1 MPLQE
6 FSLQTQEQITMNKQ
20 MRVTRLAGALA
31 LVLATSTPV
40 FAQTTSAQMA
50 GRVTSEQGEALVGAE
65 VVIVHAPSG
74 TTVRSTTDGDG
85 RYSAR
90 GLRVGG
96 PYTVTVLRPGFEPET
111 TENVFLQLNEVT
123 AVNVDLAAEATELDT
138 VTVVGSAGSVFSPE
152 RMGASTQISREQLD
166 SFASIQRNLQDYA
179 RLDPRVSQTDKDRG
193 EISVAGQNSRY
204 NSITVDGVSISD
216 TFGLE
221 ANNLPTQKQP
231 ISIDAIDAVQV
242 NISNVDVTQ
251 KGYTGANI
259 NAVTKSGT
267 NEFKGSVYYVWRDD
281 GLAGD
286 RYNRVGDS
294 FFAPPASEDETAG
307 VTFGGPLIKDKLFFF
322 LAYEDLKSTR
332 VGSDFVP
339 LGGNGSQVFITPA
352 QVAQVASLAQ
362 SRYGVNIGGIE
373 APTTA
378 ALTVE
383 DILLK
388 VDWNISDTQRANIR
402 YTKTEESNPLLPNNN
417 GGNLS
422 FSSHWYNQDK
432 TVESVVAQWYADWT
446 DTFSTE
452 FRASRREY
460 DSQPINFSNLPQVA
474 IQVTGGTP
482 PAGVQGGTRNLRFGT
497 ERSRHFNVLSTVTD
511 DIFFAGNWYVGD
523 HEVKAGFDWANN
535 DVYNA
540 FLQDTNGSYLFGCIS
555 AADCATSFE
564 SGNPLGYQVQG
575 PQAGQ
580 TLANGV
586 AEWELENW
594 GLFLQDTWA
603 VNYNLSLVFGVRY
616 DRTSMPDSPL
626 FNAAAAAAPGALVN
640 GRATGGFGLDNST
653 TIDGKGLFQPRLGL
667 NYTFDTERA
676 TQLRAGLGL
685 YEGSA
690 ANVWLSN
697 PYSNTGRATQV
708 VGCGNAQLGSSF
720 APCPAGTSLF
730 NPNPAQQVSN
740 LGAPPAANVD
750 FLSNDLRMPSVWKA
764 NLAFDHETPFWGAV
778 FSAEVLFTQTKSGIF
793 YRHLNLGEATRIGP
807 DGRALFWTAGG
818 YNPACWNANGTTIT
832 TGACAG
838 TNGPRARAQSNT
850 AFNNVLIADNT
861 TKGSGE
867 NLTLSLSRA
876 RQDDPWSW
884 SVAYNYSDA
893 REVSPLTSSV
903 ANSSWAGRSVF
914 NPNEELASRSPY
926 VVRDR
931 FVATLGFRAFLF
943 SDNATDFGLV
953 YEGRKGKPYSW
964 TFINDANGDA
974 LGGNDL
980 MYIPRAPGSND
991 VVFRGGAAEEAR
1003 FWDFV
1008 RAEGLDRYAGQVV
1021 DRFSE
1026 YAPWTNTFDFRVSQQ
1041 LPGFMEGHKTE
1052 VVLDILNVGNLI
1064 NKDWG
1069 RIDEVGFQ
1077 ANGGQ
1082 ARSFVNY
1089 NGIDAQGR
1097 YVYSLG
1103 NLEDFVTRQN
1113 RGESQWAAQLT
1124 LRYRF

>member
-1 MPLQE
+1 
-6 FSLQTQEQITMNKQ
+6 MNKQ
-20 MRVTRLAGALA
+20 LRVTRLAGALA

-50 GRVTSEQGEALVGAE
+50 GRVTSEQGEALAGAE
-65 VVIVHAPSG
+65 VVIVHTPSG
-74 TTVRSTTDGDG
+74 TTVRSTTDAEG
-85 RYSAR
+85 RYTAR

-123 AVNVDLAAEATELDT
+123 AVNVDLAAEATELEA
-138 VTVVGSAGSVFSPE
+138 VTVVGSAGSVFSPD
-152 RMGASTQISREQLD
+152 RMGTSTQISRDQLD

-193 EISVAGQNSRY
+193 EISVAGQNSRF

-281 GLAGD
+281 KLAGD
-286 RYNRVGDS
+286 RYNRAGDS

-307 VTFGGPLIKDKLFFF
+307 ITFGGPLIKDRLFFF
-322 LAYEDLKSTR
+322 LSYEDYKSTR

-339 LGGNGSQVFITPA
+339 LGGTGSQVFITPE
-352 QVAQVASLAQ
+352 QVAQVRSIAQ
-362 SRYGVNIGGIE
+362 SRYGVDIGGIE

-383 DILLK
+383 DVLFKL
-388 VDWNISDTQRANIR
+388 DWNISDSHRANLR
-402 YTKTEESNPLLPNNN
+402 YTKTEESNPIFPNNN

-432 TVESVVAQWYADWT
+432 TIESLVGQWYADWS
-446 DTFSTE
+446 DNFSTE
-452 FRASRREY
+452 FRVSRREY

-474 IQVTGGTP
+474 IQITGGTP

-511 DIFFAGNWYVGD
+511 DIFFAGNWYAGD
-523 HEVKAGFDWANN
+523 HEVKAGFDWAKN

-540 FLQDTNGSYLFGCIS
+540 FLQDTNGTYLFGCI
-555 AADCATSFE
+555 AAASCATSFE
-564 SGNPLGYQVQG
+564 SGAPLGYQVQA
-575 PQAGQ
+575 PQASQ
-580 TLANGV
+580 TLNNGV
-586 AEWELENW
+586 AEWELGNW

-603 VNYNLSLVFGVRY
+603 VNYNLSIVFGVRY
-616 DRTSMPDSPL
+616 DRTRMPDSPL
-626 FNAAAAAAPGALVN
+626 FNSAAAAAPGALVN

-653 TIDGKGLFQPRLGL
+653 TLDGKGLFQPRLGM

-676 TQLRAGLGL
+676 TQLRAGIGL
-685 YEGSA
+685 FEGSA

-708 VGCGNAQLGSSF
+708 VGCGNAGVGSSF
-720 APCPAGTSLF
+720 ASCPAGTSLF
-730 NPNPAQQVSN
+730 SPVPNQQVTN
-740 LGAPPAANVD
+740 LGAPPASNVD

-764 NLAFDHETPFWGAV
+764 NIAFDHETPYWGAV
-778 FSAEVLFTQTKSGIF
+778 FSAELLLTQTEHGIY
-793 YRHLNLGEATRIGP
+793 YRHLNLGDATRLGP
-807 DGRALFWTAGG
+807 DGRALFWADGG
-818 YNPACWNANGTTIT
+818 LNPACWNANGTAIT
-832 TGACAG
+832 AGACAG
-838 TNGPRARAQSNT
+838 ANGNRARARSN
-850 AFNNVLIADNT
+850 ASFNNVLLAENT
-861 TKGSGE
+861 NKGSGE

-903 ANSSWAGRSVF
+903 AISNWAGRSVF
-914 NPNEELASRSPY
+914 NPNEEVTARSPY

-931 FVATLGFRAFLF
+931 FVATLGYRAFLF
-943 SDNATDFGLV
+943 SDNATDFGLF

-964 TFINDANGDA
+964 TFANDANGDA

-980 MYIPRAPGSND
+980 MYIPSGPGSSD
-991 VVFRGGAAEEAR
+991 VVFRGGAAEEAA
-1003 FWDFV
+1003 FWQIV
-1008 RAEGLDRYAGQVV
+1008 RDNGLDRFAGQVV
-1021 DRFSE
+1021 DRNSEFS
-1026 YAPWTNTFDFRVSQQ
+1026 PWTNSFDFRISQQ
-1041 LPGFMEGHKTE
+1041 LPGLMDGHKTE
-1052 VVLDILNVGNLI
+1052 IVLDVLNVGNLI
-1064 NKDWG
+1064 NKKWG
-1069 RIDEVGFQ
+1069 RIDEIGFQ
-1077 ANGGQ
+1077 GNGAQ

-1089 NGIDAQGR
+1089 NGLDAQGR
-1097 YVYSLG
+1097 YVYSLS
-1103 NLEDFVTRQN
+1103 NTVEDFVTRQN
-1113 RGESQWAAQLT
+1113 RGESQWAAQIT

>member
-1 MPLQE
+1 
-6 FSLQTQEQITMNKQ
+6 MNKQ

-50 GRVTSEQGEALVGAE
+50 GRVTSEQGEALAGAE
-65 VVIVHAPSG
+65 VVIVHTPSG
-74 TTVRSTTDGDG
+74 TTVRSTTDGEG
-85 RYSAR
+85 RYTAR

-123 AVNVDLAAEATELDT
+123 AVNVDLAAEAAQLDV

-152 RMGASTQISREQLD
+152 RMGTSTQISREQLD

-193 EISVAGQNSRY
+193 EISVAGQNSRF

-221 ANNLPTQKQP
+221 SNNLPTQKQP
-231 ISIDAIDAVQV
+231 ISIDAIDAVQI

-281 GLAGD
+281 RLSGD
-286 RYNRVGDS
+286 RYNRAGDN
-294 FFAPPASEDETAG
+294 FFAPPPSEDETVG
-307 VTFGGPLIKDKLFFF
+307 VTFGGPIIKDRLFFF
-322 LAYEDLKSTR
+322 LSYEDYKSSR
-332 VGSDFVP
+332 VGSQFVP
-339 LGGNGSQVFITPA
+339 LGGTGNQVFITPE
-352 QVAQVASLAQ
+352 QVAQVRSIAQ
-362 SRYGVNIGGIE
+362 SRYGIDIGSIE

-378 ALTVE
+378 ELAVE

-388 VDWNISDTQRANIR
+388 LDWNISDNHRANLR
-402 YTKTEESNPLLPNNN
+402 YTKTEESNPIFPNNN

-432 TVESVVAQWYADWT
+432 TIESLVGQWYADWS

-474 IQVTGGTP
+474 IQITGGTP

-511 DIFFAGNWYVGD
+511 DIFFAGNWYAGD
-523 HEVKAGFDWANN
+523 HEIKAGFDWANN

-540 FLQDTNGSYLFGCIS
+540 FLQDTNGTYLFGCI
-555 AADCATSFE
+555 AASSCATSFE
-564 SGNPLGYQVQG
+564 AGAPVGYQVQTA
-575 PQAGQ
+575 QSGQ
-580 TLANGV
+580 TLNNGV
-586 AEWELENW
+586 AQWELGNW

-603 VNYNLSLVFGVRY
+603 VNYNLSIVFGVRY
-616 DRTSMPDSPL
+616 DRTRMPDSPQ

-653 TIDGKGLFQPRLGL
+653 TIDGKGLFQPRLGM

-676 TQLRAGLGL
+676 TQLRAAIGLF
-685 YEGSA
+685 EGSA

-708 VGCGNAQLGSSF
+708 VGCGNAQVGSQF
-720 APCPAGTSLF
+720 AACPAGTSLF
-730 NPNPAQQVSN
+730 SPVPNQQATN
-740 LGAPPAANVD
+740 LGAPPASNVD
-750 FLSNDLRMPSVWKA
+750 FLSSDLRMPSVWKA
-764 NLAFDHETPFWGAV
+764 SLAFDHETPFWGAV
-778 FSAEVLFTQTKSGIF
+778 FSAELLLTQTEHGIF
-793 YRHLNLGEATRIGP
+793 YRHLNLGEATRLGP
-807 DGRALFWTAGG
+807 DGRALFWSDGG
-818 YNPACWNANGTTIT
+818 YNPACWNANGTTNG

-838 TNGPRARAQSNT
+838 ANGARARARNNGS
-850 AFNNVLIADNT
+850 FNNVLVAENT
-861 TKGSGE
+861 NKGSGE
-867 NLTLSLSRA
+867 NLTLSLARA

-914 NPNEELASRSPY
+914 NPNEEVTARSPY

-931 FVATLGFRAFLF
+931 FVATLGYRAFLF
-943 SDNATDFGLV
+943 SDNATDFGLF

-964 TFINDANGDA
+964 TFNNDANGDA

-980 MYIPRAPGSND
+980 MYIPSGPGSND
-991 VVFRGGAAEEAR
+991 VVFRGGAAEEAA
-1003 FWDFV
+1003 FWQIV
-1008 RAEGLDRYAGQVV
+1008 RDNGLDRFAGSVV
-1021 DRFSE
+1021 DRYSD
-1026 YAPWTNTFDFRVSQQ
+1026 YSPWTNSFDFRISQQ
-1041 LPGFMEGHKTE
+1041 LPGFMDGHKTE
-1052 VVLDILNVGNLI
+1052 IVLDLLNVGNLI
-1064 NKDWG
+1064 NKKWG
-1069 RIDEVGFQ
+1069 RIDEIGFQ
-1077 ANGGQ
+1077 GNGAQ

-1089 NGIDAQGR
+1089 NGMDAQGR
-1097 YVYSLG
+1097 YIYSLT
-1103 NLEDFVTRQN
+1103 NTVEDFVTRQN
-1113 RGESQWAAQLT
+1113 RGESQWAAQVT